1 MNVSKSNMQKSAVK
15 KSIKKKRKQF
25 IKKFMNNSNW
35 HDEDLLAF
43 IVDEFDGDAEN
54 INWILKTVLETER
67 WNYRLVEVLMENGAE
82 LQVLN
87 DLGQT
92 AIHLAAKKKNWSLS
106 NILFNYSGNEN
117 LSDNQGFTYL
127 HAACMTSNVTVVQK
141 FIDEGVDVN
150 LIFFDNGIVKTP
162 LSLAIEDQDADIA
175 KLLLNNG
182 ADLKLVDDNWDK
194 SPLRCLKRVYEHCG
208 YYELEPLQVI
218 GNHFLSNLV
227 KHTTDKDELE
237 NLGDD
242 EGFTYLHAACMYGKI
257 EIVQKF
263 IDQRID
269 LDLIWYSSCGT
280 NESPLTL
287 ATKFEQVE
295 IMKVLLKHGANPS
308 ISLLRKNVLH
318 VFFHSFNFDSELLE
332 LLIDYKCDVNARD
345 HENHTPLA
353 LCLDN
358 ILNMNDMDWN
368 DESTELMKTGHK
380 NLEILLQNNADP
392 NQVLDDGQTCLHLV
406 VSSSR
411 CGPIDYDTDVYL
423 PDLYEN
429 LMYKCLEMVKVLLKY
444 GANPNVI
451 DNEGNSPL
459 YLAVLQYNYH
469 VVKVLLQ
476 HGADVQSVDLS
487 KKPIEYNQSSDYLDQ
502 VFSFLS
508 ILDLLKSKGH
518 ELNRPSALA
527 ILKLL
532 IDPDRCDECHL
543 PNSKFETRLKLGFLT
558 HIRVFLK
565 NIPSN
570 SLERYLCSDV
580 LEKYL
585 EIVQQGKMYI
595 TEEMKDCLKQWPHTT
610 RNDQAKNDYF
620 AAISE
625 QIEYVK
631 HLMIKDGV
639 SLLDVCATSPEKGY
653 YLLKDSDFWT
663 FFYSNE
669 KEFSTI
675 SNVIKGYIIQCL
687 MRKLFVDIGFE
698 YIILL
703 TQGNLPLLCCEKLI
717 QYLNNEDILLDKI
730 NRFCSI
736 DSEATLKFE
745 SMNVS
750 KSNMQE
756 STVKKSIEKKRKQ
769 FITKFMEN
777 RNWHDEDLL
786 AFIVDE
792 FDGDAENIN
801 WILKTV
807 LETER
812 WNYRLVEV
820 LMENGAELQVLN
832 DLGQTAIH
840 LVVKK
845 KNWSLSKILFDYSGN
860 ENLSDNQGFTYLH
873 AACMTSNVTVVQKF
887 IDQGV
892 DVNLIFF
899 DDGLAKTPLS
909 LAIEKSDA
917 VTAKLL
923 LNNGADL
930 KLVDDNWC
938 EAPLRCL
945 KRVYEHCSYYELEPM
960 QVIGNH
966 FVSNLVKH
974 TTGKDELENLGDDE
988 GFTYLH
994 AACMYGNIEIVQQFI
1009 DQKID
1014 LDLIWYSSCGTN
1026 ESPLTLATKFKEV
1039 EIIKVLLEH
1048 GANPSISLL
1057 RKNLLHVFFHSFNS
1071 DSELLELLIDYKCD
1085 VNERNHENST
1095 PIMLCLDNILD
1106 MSYIDWIDEPTEL
1119 MKIGHK
1125 NLEILLQNNAD
1136 PNQVLDDGQTC
1147 LHLVSHCGPIDYD
1160 PGVCLPDLYKNL
1172 MYNCLEMVKLLLKY
1186 GANPNVID
1194 KEGNSPLYLAV
1205 LQYNYDVVKVLLQH
1219 GADVQSVDLSKKSLE
1234 YNNYKDYLD
1243 QVFSLLS
1250 ILDLLKSKGHKMIG
1264 SSDLTI
1270 LKFLIDP
1277 GFDDEDYKSYTFEA
1291 TLKFGSLTQIRA
1303 LLNKISSDS
1312 PDLHLYS
1319 NDLQNHLEIIQKGK
1333 MYITEEM
1340 KDCLIQWSD
1349 TYPIEQVEDFYAK
1362 ISEQIEYV
1370 KNLMIKDG
1378 VSLLDVCATSPENG
1392 YYLLQNSEFMTVFD
1406 LNRKE
1411 FSSISRTIKGYI
1423 IKCCMRKLFVDI
1435 GLEYL
1440 ILLMQGNLPVL
1451 FCEQVIQYMSNED
1464 ILSMCISVDE
1474 FEN

>member
-1 MNVSKSNMQKSAVK
+1 MNFWKPN
-15 KSIKKKRKQF
+15 
-25 IKKFMNNSNW
+25 
-35 HDEDLLAF
+35 
-43 IVDEFDGDAEN
+43 DG
-54 INWILKTVLETER
+54 I
-67 WNYRLVEVLMENGAE
+67 EVLMENGAE

-287 ATKFEQVE
+287 ATKFEQ
-295 IMKVLLKHGANPS
+295 
-308 ISLLRKNVLH
+308 
-318 VFFHSFNFDSELLE
+318 

-508 ILDLLKSKGH
+508 ILDLLK
-518 ELNRPSALA
+518 
-527 ILKLL
+527 
-532 IDPDRCDECHL
+532 
-543 PNSKFETRLKLGFLT
+543 T
-558 HIRVFLK
+558 
-565 NIPSN
+565 
-570 SLERYLCSDV
+570 
-580 LEKYL
+580 
-585 EIVQQGKMYI
+585 
-595 TEEMKDCLKQWPHTT
+595 
-610 RNDQAKNDYF
+610 
-620 AAISE
+620 
-625 QIEYVK
+625 
-631 HLMIKDGV
+631 
-639 SLLDVCATSPEKGY
+639 
-653 YLLKDSDFWT
+653 
-663 FFYSNE
+663 
-669 KEFSTI
+669 
-675 SNVIKGYIIQCL
+675 
-687 MRKLFVDIGFE
+687 
-698 YIILL
+698 
-703 TQGNLPLLCCEKLI
+703 
-717 QYLNNEDILLDKI
+717 
-730 NRFCSI
+730 
-736 DSEATLKFE
+736 
-745 SMNVS
+745 
-750 KSNMQE
+750 
-756 STVKKSIEKKRKQ
+756 
-769 FITKFMEN
+769 
-777 RNWHDEDLL
+777 
-786 AFIVDE
+786 
-792 FDGDAENIN
+792 
-801 WILKTV
+801 
-807 LETER
+807 
-812 WNYRLVEV
+812 
-820 LMENGAELQVLN
+820 
-832 DLGQTAIH
+832 
-840 LVVKK
+840 
-845 KNWSLSKILFDYSGN
+845 
-860 ENLSDNQGFTYLH
+860 
-873 AACMTSNVTVVQKF
+873 
-887 IDQGV
+887 
-892 DVNLIFF
+892 
-899 DDGLAKTPLS
+899 
-909 LAIEKSDA
+909 
-917 VTAKLL
+917 
-923 LNNGADL
+923 
-930 KLVDDNWC
+930 
-938 EAPLRCL
+938 PLRCL

-974 TTGKDELENLGDDE
+974 KTDKDELENLGDDQ

-1277 GFDDEDYKSYTFEA
+1277 GFDDEDYK
-1291 TLKFGSLTQIRA
+1291 I
-1303 LLNKISSDS
+1303 
-1312 PDLHLYS
+1312 
-1319 NDLQNHLEIIQKGK
+1319 
-1333 MYITEEM
+1333 
-1340 KDCLIQWSD
+1340 
-1349 TYPIEQVEDFYAK
+1349 
-1362 ISEQIEYV
+1362 
-1370 KNLMIKDG
+1370 
-1378 VSLLDVCATSPENG
+1378 
-1392 YYLLQNSEFMTVFD
+1392 
-1406 LNRKE
+1406 
-1411 FSSISRTIKGYI
+1411 
-1423 IKCCMRKLFVDI
+1423 
-1435 GLEYL
+1435 
-1440 ILLMQGNLPVL
+1440 
-1451 FCEQVIQYMSNED
+1451 
-1464 ILSMCISVDE
+1464 
-1474 FEN
+1474 